1 VRPKEETERSL
12 PFIDCHFHDTHT
24 APRVSPGL
32 FWMTTV
38 DLDYALLRKT
48 SQGDQQAFAE
58 LMRRHQD
65 RVYRLAWR
73 LLRHTQEAEDATQ
86 EIFLKVYQNAGR
98 FTPTGSVSAWL
109 NRITANHCLNLLRSR
124 QVKKEVAWEDLNSG
138 MGQARDIAAMASGA
152 GNPLDQVTGR
162 ECALKI
168 QQALAG
174 LPENQRQALVL
185 KRFGDFSYQEIGE
198 MLGLSASAVDGL
210 IKRAR
215 QNLRQALGEY
225 FES

>member
-1 VRPKEETERSL
+1 
-12 PFIDCHFHDTHT
+12 
-24 APRVSPGL
+24 
-32 FWMTTV
+32 MTVV

-48 SQGDQQAFAE
+48 SQGDQRAFAE
-58 LMRRHQD
+58 LMHRHQD

-73 LLRHTQEAEDATQ
+73 LLRQTQEAEDASQ
-86 EIFLKVYQNAGR
+86 EVFLKAYQNAGR
-98 FTPTGSVSAWL
+98 FTPTGTVAAWL

-124 QVKKEVAWEDLNSG
+124 KVKKEVAWEDLDSG
-138 MGQARDIAAMASGA
+138 AGQGGDIAALGSGA
-152 GNPLDQVTGR
+152 GNPLDLVSGQ
-162 ECALKI
+162 ECAVQI

-198 MLGLSASAVDGL
+198 MMGLSASAVDGL

-225 FES
+225 LGS